1 MNTTKYMPL
10 SLRITAVVLVTG
22 IGLAA
27 CGSSS
32 SDSSGSSPKTTAGST
47 KQVLPVESN
56 PIKNPSK
63 TKALEISSVLVEDNV
78 DPDTGKDVSD
88 HLEIALANT
97 SAAPLTSV
105 EVFYTF
111 TDTTTNDTESYH
123 AKLPSSFTVPANGKR
138 VAHFD
143 NTGATDHFPVNQ
155 YSLYSTSKNA
165 LTVKVIVSAK
175 GAAPATKTV
184 RKDAGGDEVVGE

>member
-1 MNTTKYMPL
+1 MNATKHIPL
-10 SLRITAVVLVTG
+10 SLRIGAIVLVAG
-22 IGLAA
+22 IGLVA

-32 SDSSGSSPKTTAGST
+32 PESSGSSSKTTAGGT

-63 TKALEISSVLVEDNV
+63 VKALEISSVLVEDNV

-97 SAAPLTSV
+97 SSAPLTNV

-111 TDTTTNDTESYH
+111 TDTKTSDTESYH
-123 AKLPSSFTVPANGKR
+123 TKLPSSFTVPANGKR
-138 VAHFD
+138 IAHFD

-165 LTVKVIVSAK
+165 LTVKVIASAP
-175 GAAPATKTV
+175 GTAIATKTV